1 MNKEYEPEAR
11 EADEREYLVSS
22 MEPTTDVELGPGPK
36 AAIAIRLSGAD
47 VERLKAR
54 ADSEGIGFTQLA
66 RQWILERLD
75 EPSTVPAEA
84 EAALATLRRFV
95 SKTS

>member
-1 MNKEYEPEAR
+1 MKKNYETEAQA
-11 EADEREYLVSS
+11 ADEREYLASE
-22 MEPTTDVELGPGPK
+22 MTPADVELGSGPK
-36 AAIAIRLSGAD
+36 SAIAIRLSGAD

-54 ADSEGIGFTQLA
+54 ADTEGIGFTQLA

-84 EAALATLRRFV
+84 EAALATLRRLV
-95 SKTS
+95 SKAS

>member
-1 MNKEYEPEAR
+1 MKRNYEAEAQA
-11 EADEREYLVSS
+11 ADDREYLASE
-22 MEPTTDVELGPGPK
+22 MTLADVDLGPGPK
-36 AAIAIRLSGAD
+36 SAIAIRLRGAD

-54 ADSEGIGFTQLA
+54 ADTEGIGFTQLA

-84 EAALATLRRFV
+84 EAALATLRRLV
-95 SKTS
+95 SKAS